1 MGGHFSFRRAA
12 RRWRHQQMIKEEA
25 LSSRQKYLKILSNL
39 TPAGAVGVSLLVLG
53 AAVPATASEGP
64 AGARASAIQQERV
77 SERLA
82 AIREAVSVAAEAD
95 AATATPEKRL
105 AWGNWGGGWGW
116 RGGGWGFPNWANGF
130 PNFRN
135 WGNGW
140 GNGWRY

>member
-1 MGGHFSFRRAA
+1 LLRTALNVRNQQPESKPVAVAQWAAIIRPGAPLAGGVSRCL
-12 RRWRHQQMIKEEA
+12 IKEDA

-39 TPAGAVGVSLLVLG
+39 APAGAQGL
-53 AAVPATASEGP
+53 TTQE
-64 AGARASAIQQERV
+64 ERV

-95 AATATPEKRL
+95 AAAATPEERL
-105 AWGNWGGGWGW
+105 AWGNWGWGGGW
-116 RGGGWGFPNWANGF
+116 RGGWGFPNWGNGF

>member
-1 MGGHFSFRRAA
+1 
-12 RRWRHQQMIKEEA
+12 MIKEEA

-39 TPAGAVGVSLLVLG
+39 MPAGAAGVSLLVLG
-53 AAVPATASEGP
+53 AAVPAAAGESP
-64 AGARASAIQQERV
+64 AGAQPSAIQQERV

-95 AATATPEKRL
+95 VATAKPEQRL
-105 AWGNWGGGWGW
+105 AWGNWGYGYGW
-116 RGGGWGFPNWANGF
+116 RGGWGFPNWGNGF

-135 WGNGW
+135 WGNGGW

>member
-1 MGGHFSFRRAA
+1 MV
-12 RRWRHQQMIKEEA
+12 KEEA

-39 TPAGAVGVSLLVLG
+39 APAGAVGVSLLVLG
-53 AAVPATASEGP
+53 AAVPAAAGESP
-64 AGARASAIQQERV
+64 AGAQGLTTQQERV

-95 AATATPEKRL
+95 AAVAKPEERL
-105 AWGNWGGGWGW
+105 AYWGWGY
-116 RGGGWGFPNWANGF
+116 RGYGWGFPNWGNGF

>member
-1 MGGHFSFRRAA
+1 
-12 RRWRHQQMIKEEA
+12 MIEEEA

-53 AAVPATASEGP
+53 AAVPATASESP
-64 AGARASAIQQERV
+64 AAQAEAVQKERV

-82 AIREAVSVAAEAD
+82 AIREAVSVAAEAGT
-95 AATATPEKRL
+95 AAATPEQRL
-105 AWGNWGGGWGW
+105 AWGNWGYGW
-116 RGGGWGFPNWANGF
+116 RGGWGFPNWRNGF

-135 WGNGW
+135 WGNGGW